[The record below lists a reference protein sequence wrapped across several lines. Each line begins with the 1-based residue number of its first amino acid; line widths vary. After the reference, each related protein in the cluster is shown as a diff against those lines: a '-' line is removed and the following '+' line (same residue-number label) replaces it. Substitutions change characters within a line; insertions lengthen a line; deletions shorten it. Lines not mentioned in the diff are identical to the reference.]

1 MANLKDPATIT
12 VFWIYEYIEGFPC
25 EMAGFVPVFLM
36 AKETV
41 AKAKGKDVGIVTML
55 FRNLVLIVR
64 RFIQ

>member
-1 MANLKDPATIT
+1 
-12 VFWIYEYIEGFPC
+12 
-25 EMAGFVPVFLM
+25 MAGFVPVFLM